1 MDKLFNIPLTRVD
14 NDADIIELKRNVLS
28 LCTNNKSD
36 EFDLVNA
43 KFPGCLP
50 MEISRSDFD
59 KLRNVKYWVC
69 EKSDG
74 IRAFMFLNENQ
85 IYFVDR
91 RFDFYRLEEEN
102 FIIPE
107 ANNLDIM
114 QNQVRT
120 PRSKSSSA
128 P

>member
-1 MDKLFNIPLTRVD
+1 
-14 NDADIIELKRNVLS
+14 
-28 LCTNNKSD
+28 
-36 EFDLVNA
+36 
-43 KFPGCLP
+43 
-50 MEISRSDFD
+50 
-59 KLRNVKYWVC
+59 VKYWVC

-114 QNQVRT
+114 QNQTLLDGEITYNFHYKKYCYMIFDVLAVCGKR
-120 PRSKSSSA
+120 
-128 P
+128 